1 MSTEHLV
8 RMANQISANVPDR
21 EAPATQTA
29 AHLASFWT
37 PAMIDNLAQ
46 RVEAQPEA
54 VTPGV
59 RAALAILRPGATPT

>member
-21 EAPATQTA
+21 EAPARQTA
-29 AHLASFWT
+29 AHLASFWS
-37 PAMIDNLAQ
+37 PAMIDDLAQ
-46 RVEAQPEA
+46 RAAVEPTA

-59 RAALAILRPGATPT
+59 LAALALLRPPVTPT